1 MTTLSPITRLF
12 GHLDARWR
20 ALASTAFLALGA
32 VEIGVNYLLS
42 GAAQALWFE
51 VIGVSSVAAV
61 CAALAWTITVGA
73 TAWRFLGFGLALQIA
88 GDIATTYYEVHLGHE
103 PPVPAVVDAFYL
115 GGYPFYAIGILLLLR
130 EFGGQVSRAAVL
142 DALLVFV
149 AVGTLQWIFVV
160 QRFVHDQ
167 LPLGQK
173 LVEVAYPSMDVL
185 LLVVVAELVIGATQ
199 RTAPFRLLVIAVGLR
214 IAADEVFL
222 LSSGYS
228 PGGASD
234 VLFLSSYVVWGAA
247 ALRLAPADAE
257 AQEREA
263 LPRLTWTVIAFA
275 LVSVPVFVAVE
286 RVRGHSANIVLGA
299 VGVAVMAAIVVLRLG
314 GLLRALDSQNR
325 QLRELDRLKDE
336 FVATVSHELRTPLTS
351 ISGYV
356 QLLDDERSVPLTPE
370 QRSHFQ
376 VVARNTERLLN
387 VVNDLLFV
395 AGMQN
400 GGLQLRIEDV
410 DLARI
415 AAEAVEASMPA
426 ADGHAAVVCES
437 EGATRVR
444 GDRIRLGQMIE
455 NLVSNAIKFSPSG
468 GRVVVR
474 TIGTRGAVRLEVI
487 DSGIGIAADEQGYLF
502 ERFFRARAAVSQAS
516 PGTGLGLY
524 ITKAI
529 AEAHHGHIEFE
540 SVEGRGSVFRVSLPA
555 VPPAA

>member
-61 CAALAWTITVGA
+61 CSALAWTITVGA

-173 LVEVAYPSMDVL
+173 LVEIAYPSMDVL

-247 ALRLAPADAE
+247 ALRLTPADAE

-263 LPRLTWTVIAFA
+263 LSRLAWTVIAFA

-286 RVRGHSANIVLGA
+286 HVRGHSANIVLGA

-437 EGATRVR
+437 EGATRVS

-474 TIGTRGAVRLEVI
+474 TSGTPGAVRLEVI

-524 ITKAI
+524 ITRAI